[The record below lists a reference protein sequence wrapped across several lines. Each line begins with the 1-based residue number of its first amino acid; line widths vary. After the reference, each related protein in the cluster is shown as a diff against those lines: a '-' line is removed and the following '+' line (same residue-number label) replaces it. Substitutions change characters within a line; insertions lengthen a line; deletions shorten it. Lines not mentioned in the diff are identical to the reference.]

1 MRKINFICDL
11 PVEHFAHWNDG
22 LKAALDY
29 LVEKYNWEV
38 KIYNIP
44 TSGASVPDDAEFSLF
59 WGALDKHHH
68 RRKFFKKQGLCFGG
82 GPTYHPNIRNFD
94 IVFAESKIDL
104 EEFENLNV
112 NTVQAFGTN
121 TKLFREIPNQPKIF
135 DFIYPT
141 AFAKWKNHERFVE
154 YVVKFSEGKSIKALA
169 VGYMQP
175 DGWEKECYEIC
186 LENGISVL
194 PWVPPSALPYL
205 LSMSRNVLIT
215 ADPNGGCQRT
225 VLEAKACNVPVIIDS
240 VSPKLKELEEL
251 TYEQVLK
258 DWSEIA
264 YAEKLKKGIDEVL
277 NK

>member
-1 MRKINFICDL
+1 M

-22 LKAALDY
+22 LRAALDY

-44 TSGASVPDDAEFSLF
+44 TSGTNVPDNAEFTLF
-59 WGALDKHHH
+59 WGALNKLQH

-94 IVFAESKIDL
+94 IIFAESKIDL
-104 EEFENLNV
+104 EEFQNLNI

-121 TKLFREIPNQPKIF
+121 TKLFQKIPNQSKIF

-154 YVVKFSEGKSIKALA
+154 YVVKFSDGKPIRALA

-175 DGWEKECYEIC
+175 GGWEKECYEIC
-186 LENGISVL
+186 LKNGISVL
-194 PWVPPSALPYL
+194 PWVPPHALPYL
-205 LSMSRNVLIT
+205 LSMSGNVLIT

-225 VLEAKACNVPVIIDS
+225 VLEAKSCSIPVIIES
-240 VSPKLKELEEL
+240 KSLKLEEL
-251 TYEQVLK
+251 KNLTTKQVREE
-258 DWSEIA
+258 WSEIA
-264 YAEKLKKGIDEVL
+264 YAEQLKKGIEKVL
-277 NK
+277 GKEKK